1 MTFMTQT
8 DKQNILERLTSL
20 IHLYSEVMTTGEA
33 NINVILY
40 SELSEW
46 EYFSNHPSHCGL
58 YPIEDDPLKRQ
69 VLWSFVNT
77 GSEETI
83 ILFGHCD
90 TVGIDNY
97 NELMAYALEPE
108 ALRRVLIESKVRC
121 RDLEDDNWLFGRG
134 SSDMKAG
141 LAVQLYLMEKVIA
154 SPEDYPNILWLSVPD
169 EEYLSAGMRAA
180 TKLID
185 HLKTTFNLKIPLAIL
200 SEPHART
207 DEDTFVTYAGSAG
220 KLKPMIVTRGIETHA
235 GDIFS
240 GFNAIGI
247 MTEIVKA
254 IELNTEM
261 SDLKYREMTSPPAF
275 MGLRDLKQKQDV
287 TTPEFIAGFFNWTF
301 LNNTF
306 ENKFEQLRSLC
317 VWSLEDAIN
326 QYNYSKNEYLRKQ
339 CLPSYEACCEF
350 KIDVLFFHDLLL
362 KMPETFDLKAFV
374 TKQTYALGLELN
386 DPVLLANVIKQMM
399 IKADIEG
406 PAVVIGLLPPFYP
419 AKDSTVYYESKLE
432 PILKSVS
439 ESLNINLELQHFF
452 MKISDMSYLGNET
465 ADYTCVEQNLPHF
478 KLDYTMSFEALDK
491 LNIQVVNIGPWG
503 KDLHLKTERV
513 YLPDVTETVPIM
525 TQAVLKSFKKK
536 S

>member
-1 MTFMTQT
+1 MTQI
-8 DKQNILERLTSL
+8 DQQNILERLTSL

-46 EYFSNHPSHCGL
+46 QYFSENPSHFGL
-58 YPIEDDPLKRQ
+58 YPIENDPLKRQ
-69 VLWSFVNT
+69 VLWSYINT
-77 GSEETI
+77 GSEDTI

-97 NELMAYALEPE
+97 NDLMAYALEPE
-108 ALRRVLIESKVRC
+108 ALRNVLRETKAKCSDIE
-121 RDLEDDNWLFGRG
+121 DENWLFGRG

-141 LAVQLYLMEKVIA
+141 FAVQLYLMEKVIA
-154 SPEDYPNILWLSVPD
+154 SPEAFPNVLWLSVPD

-185 HLKTTFNLKIPLAIL
+185 DLKIKFGLKIPLAIL
-200 SEPHART
+200 SEPHARKE
-207 DEDTFVTYAGSAG
+207 EDTFVTYAGSAG
-220 KLKPMIVTRGIETHA
+220 KLKPMIVARGIETHA

-306 ENKFEQLRSLC
+306 ENKFEQLRTLC
-317 VWSLEDAIN
+317 IWSLEDAIN

-339 CLPSYEACCEF
+339 CLPSYEACSEF
-350 KIDVLFFHDLLL
+350 KTEVLFFKDILAL
-362 KMPETFDLKAFV
+362 MPETFDLKTFI
-374 TKQTYALGLELN
+374 TKQGFLLGLELD
-386 DPVLLANVIKQMM
+386 DPVLLAHVVKQMM
-399 IKADIEG
+399 IKAEIEG

-419 AKDSTVYYESKLE
+419 AKDSTAYYESTLE
-432 PILKSVS
+432 PILSSVS
-439 ESLNINLELQHFF
+439 KTLNVKLELQHFF

-465 ADYTCVEQNLPHF
+465 ADYTYVEQNLPHF

-491 LNIQVVNIGPWG
+491 LNIQAVNIGPWG

-513 YLPDVTETVPIM
+513 YLPDVTETVPKMIE
-525 TQAVLKSFKKK
+525 AVLKSYNKKMK
-536 S
+536 NQ